1 MPAPAAPLYFRIQ
14 ETLRTQIASGRL
26 GVGAKLP
33 SESALAETFATTRMT
48 VRQALAQLAFEG
60 LIVRRMGSGTY
71 VADRPVEGRIETLR
85 IQSFEAQMEAAGERV
100 TFRLIGFE
108 VEPADAAMAQSLGIE
123 PGETLYRLRRLRLV
137 KGEVI
142 GFEDR
147 RMVARIGAA
156 VSAAALA
163 TESAVAM
170 VERALGTPL
179 GGMSVSVGALP
190 AKPKIARRLGLQRGS
205 PVLIRTHTFFDQSGQ
220 AVLAGESV
228 YRGDKYR
235 FVYRF
240 GRAGT

>member
-1 MPAPAAPLYFRIQ
+1 MPNSAAPLYVRIQ
-14 ETLRTQIASGRL
+14 ETLRAQIASGRL

-33 SESALAETFATTRMT
+33 SESELAESFATTRMT
-48 VRQALAQLAFEG
+48 VRQALAQLTFEG

-85 IQSFEAQMEAAGERV
+85 IQSFEAQVEAAGEHV
-100 TFRLIGFE
+100 AFRLIGFDA
-108 VEPADAAMAQSLGIE
+108 EPADAATAESLGVD
-123 PGETLYRLRRLRLV
+123 PGTIVYRLRRQRLV

-147 RMVARIGAA
+147 RMLARIGAA

-163 TESAVAM
+163 TESAVSM
-170 VERALGTPL
+170 VERALGAPL
-179 GGMSVSVGALP
+179 GGMSVSVGAVP
-190 AKPKIARRLGLQRGS
+190 AKGDIAKRLGLPRDA
-205 PVLIRTHTFFDQSGQ
+205 PVLLRTHTFFDQAGR
-220 AVLAGESV
+220 AVLTGESA

-235 FVYRF
+235 FIYRF